1 MPVPASVRCRC
12 QPRVNMTAIVN
23 HDELRL
29 PIGVETCS
37 YCRGHG
43 QYRQFW
49 CDAPRM
55 PGVCGICDGAQWVYS
70 ETNRGV
76 PESVRQ
82 QIAVENGLREDF
94 HASCL
99 SMLMRRMRVLVPP
112 DRKTTPERERDQL
125 SWLFAKD

>member
-1 MPVPASVRCRC
+1 MNTV
-12 QPRVNMTAIVN
+12 VN

-29 PIGVETCS
+29 PAGVETCG

-55 PGVCGICDGAQWVYS
+55 PGVCGICDGAQWVH
-70 ETNRGV
+70 EATNRGV

-82 QIAVENGLREDF
+82 QIAVENGLVEDF
-94 HASCL
+94 NGSCL
-99 SMLMRRMRVLVPP
+99 SMLMRRMRVLVP
-112 DRKTTPERERDQL
+112 RGGKATPEKERDAL
-125 SWLFAKD
+125 TWLFAKVED